1 MTDVRLPVSSSSPER
16 HVYRIMRKGSR
27 YNILGP
33 SGRIF
38 TKYQS
43 ASTAGP
49 RWEELTGT
57 PWPYD
62 STAYERGQRLWELGL
77 IQRDQVGKRNIPV
90 EQPRAQVPAAKA
102 TNKKRSR
109 PKVAS
114 VVIALPAPVL
124 ALPAPTIDLQQQTRL
139 MQALKANPALI
150 FNPKVQ
156 QALRHEVEY
165 HRPQARWAAHLLR
178 LLARYERRQQKQL
191 RGTSSATITAR
202 HIAWQEQRVGL
213 AVAP

>member
-1 MTDVRLPVSSSSPER
+1 MTDVRLPVSSSSPEQ

-38 TKYQS
+38 SKYQS
-43 ASTAGP
+43 AGTAGP

-77 IQRDQVGKRNIPV
+77 IKREQVGKRNIPV
-90 EQPRAQVPAAKA
+90 EDSQTPEPPRAARK
-102 TNKKRSR
+102 TRSR

-114 VVIALPAPVL
+114 VVIALPPAIL
-124 ALPAPTIDLQQQTRL
+124 ALPAPKIDLQQQTQL
-139 MQALKANPALI
+139 IQALKANPALL
-150 FNPKVQ
+150 FNSKVQ

-178 LLARYERRQQKQL
+178 LLARYERRQQKQQW
-191 RGTSSATITAR
+191 GASSATITAR
-202 HIAWQEQRVGL
+202 HIAWQEQRVRP
-213 AVAP
+213 VAAI